1 MIYLPGLCCIFVSFF
16 CHHSHRDFVVAFYLL
31 PSMKSYD
38 LPIPPIL
45 LHNGFRAE
53 CLFGPGHRHGLQ
65 LSPANAR
72 NTAGGKGVVE
82 RRPTLKTISVP
93 GRKPRGYHV
102 APKAENDLCLAMSFM
117 RHITVAMHSWDAKR
131 NTYLHSL
138 SLAPPG
144 KLWKLFKTKS
154 SRANLES
161 PRWPKL
167 WGKIGLIWLRTPFSV
182 SSNQASTPTK
192 IW

>member
-1 MIYLPGLCCIFVSFF
+1 MPCRIFPSCRQPQHQRNNIY
-16 CHHSHRDFVVAFYLL
+16 R
-31 PSMKSYD
+31 
-38 LPIPPIL
+38 PPIL

-117 RHITVAMHSWDAKR
+117 RHITVAMQSWDAKI